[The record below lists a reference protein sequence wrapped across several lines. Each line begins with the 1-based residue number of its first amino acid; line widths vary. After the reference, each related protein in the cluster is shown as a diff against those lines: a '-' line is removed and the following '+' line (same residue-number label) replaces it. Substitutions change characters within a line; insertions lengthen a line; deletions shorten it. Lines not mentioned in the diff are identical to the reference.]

1 MPDYIGGIQMA
12 HMITKPYVIEFL
24 ETLSGLGKEHLHLE
38 EFSYQEFRNE
48 YRDKTLL
55 DLNIRAES
63 GALVLGFKR
72 QDGLV
77 FNPKPEITISKND
90 VLIILGDDDNL
101 DRFRRNYL

>member
-1 MPDYIGGIQMA
+1 MPDYIWRP

-38 EFSYQEFRNE
+38 EFSYRKFRNE
-48 YRDKTLL
+48 YRNKTLL
-55 DLNIRAES
+55 DLNIRGES
-63 GALVLGFKR
+63 GSLVLGFKR
-72 QDGLV
+72 QDKGLV